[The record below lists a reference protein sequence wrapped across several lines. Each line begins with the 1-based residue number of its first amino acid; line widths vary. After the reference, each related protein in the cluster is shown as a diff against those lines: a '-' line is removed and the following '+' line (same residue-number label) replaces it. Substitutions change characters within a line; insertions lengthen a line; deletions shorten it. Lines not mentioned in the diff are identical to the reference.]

1 MSSIKKKSPQFSTL
15 AGNKKGF
22 WKLNTPRKL
31 YSKLTHYLFEPRHND
46 QTSYTLV
53 AMVSD
58 DLKLGTNASKINLIL
73 KCIRLSEKLQHFN
86 ENWTQ

>member
-1 MSSIKKKSPQFSTL
+1 MSNIKKKIHINL
-15 AGNKKGF
+15 AENNFFF
-22 WKLNTPRKL
+22 WKLNAPCKL
-31 YSKLTHYLFEPRHND
+31 YSKLTHYLFEPKHND

-58 DLKLGTNASKINLIL
+58 ALKLGTNASKINGIP
-73 KCIRLSEKLQHFN
+73 KFIWLSEKLQHFN